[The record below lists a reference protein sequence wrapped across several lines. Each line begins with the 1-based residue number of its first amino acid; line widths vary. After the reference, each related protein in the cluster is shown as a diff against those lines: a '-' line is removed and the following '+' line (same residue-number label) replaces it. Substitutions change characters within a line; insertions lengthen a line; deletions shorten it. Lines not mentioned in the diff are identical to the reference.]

1 MDVRQIFL
9 HFSEGR
15 LPEISPMTQ
24 ESIPTYALY
33 GEGPT
38 EPDLGFLHLETIPA
52 RAALH
57 QWHVRPHRH
66 ARLTHVLLLTAG
78 GGTLYLDGETL
89 GFGQAAII
97 VPMGLVHGFRFTPN
111 ADGFV
116 LTLSDGFIADQFAGA
131 AAEVR
136 DILEGSH
143 VIELP
148 EGPPLL
154 PLFRGLDQELR
165 WPGPASRA
173 AVAALVTLILV
184 GLVRAETPTGAAAA
198 HPATSDRLIL
208 YRFRRLLERHLA
220 DHWRVADYADALGVT
235 PSRLTLVCRRT
246 AGAAPQGLIHARLL
260 LEAKRQLLYTGMSLS
275 EIGYRL
281 GFADPAYFSRF
292 FTQRAGL
299 SPKAYR
305 QQKQPLDR
313 AAP

>member
-1 MDVRQIFL
+1 
-9 HFSEGR
+9 
-15 LPEISPMTQ
+15 MTQ
-24 ESIPTYALY
+24 EMIPNYALY

-66 ARLTHVLLLTAG
+66 AQLTHVLLLTAG

-89 GFGQAAII
+89 GFGRAAII
-97 VPMGLVHGFRFTPN
+97 VPMGLVHGFRFTPD

-116 LTLSDGFIADQFAGA
+116 LTLSDGFTADHCTGA
-131 AAEVR
+131 AAAVR
-136 DILEGSH
+136 DRLEVPQ
-143 VIELP
+143 VIETP
-148 EGPPLL
+148 EIAPLV
-154 PLFRGLDQELR
+154 PLFRALDQELR

-184 GLVRAETPTGAAAA
+184 GLARAEPNNAASVHPAAA
-198 HPATSDRLIL
+198 DRVIL
-208 YRFRRLLERHLA
+208 YRFRRLLETHLT

-246 AGAAPQGLIHARLL
+246 AGAAPQALIHTRLL

-305 QQKQPLDR
+305 QQKQAPDR
-313 AAP
+313 AGS